1 MYINANSK
9 DHKKDQIITSKKSFD
24 VLSDK
29 LQKTDI
35 EPLIFNILDPA
46 IRAKDNNLIESIPN
60 EIRRIWEYAT
70 LVSIEPPF
78 KVILF
83 TSKNQVQAYKKLQT
97 TDNVKDEI
105 ISIKDE
111 SNAQEIINNYVNL
124 CKEDKSL

>member
-1 MYINANSK
+1 MYINTNSK

-46 IRAKDNNLIESIPN
+46 IRAKDNTLIESIPN

-83 TSKNQVQAYKKLQT
+83 TSKNRVQAYKQLQT

-111 SNAQEIINNYVNL
+111 SNAQEIINNYVNM